1 MTLSVWRYA
10 HLTLAVFSSLFLVL
24 ASVTGVVLAADA
36 IGEKMPPYRVDNF
49 ENLYIADVIP
59 VLSKN
64 YLEVSEISVDHNQF
78 TTLKGLDEEGNDV
91 NAYINPVTG
100 KVIGKTEK
108 KSAFIQW
115 VTSLHRSLFL
125 HETGRFFIGVNAF
138 LLFLIAISGTALVL
152 QRQKGLRR
160 FFSKIIKDNFA
171 QYYHVILGR
180 LMLIPILIM
189 ALSGTYLSMQRFKLF
204 PETKI
209 NQKETPVDTKTA
221 KQQNNADF
229 EIFKKTKLSEVQKI
243 EFPFDTEDPEEVFI
257 LKLADRELHV
267 NQFTGQIVSE
277 VRYPVTVLLENL
289 SLDLHTGRTNA
300 IWAVVLAIASLNILF
315 FIYSGFAMTLRRRET
330 KIKNKHTAKDSRFI
344 LLAGSEN
351 GSTLRFANAIHT
363 QLISKGF
370 SSYLGGLNDYTQFP
384 KAEHLI
390 VFTSTHGL
398 GDAPSNGDK
407 FLSLVDQ
414 YPQEQKVEISIVG
427 FGSKSYPDFCGFAKK
442 TDELLDQKSWSSR
455 FLELHTVDDKSPLQF
470 VEWVKKWSKK
480 ADIALALTP
489 ATYAQKPR
497 GVEKMIVLE
506 KTAVSET
513 DHTFRITLR
522 AGSRTKF
529 TSGDLLAV
537 YPAGDGRDRLYSIGK
552 SKGNIS
558 LVVKLHPHGLGS
570 GYLYRLE
577 PGSVIKA
584 RVMKNEGFHFPK
596 KTSAVALISN
606 GTGIA
611 PFLGMIE
618 QNKTKTACH
627 LYCGFRNQTESVSTY
642 KEFADHQISRQHLKD
657 FHIAF
662 SKEQNQCYVMD
673 LIHKDAEFFAVL
685 LQQGGTVM
693 ICGSL
698 AMQQDVEKMLDTI
711 CIKKNGN
718 DLAYYKTKKQVL
730 ADCY

>member
-24 ASVTGVVLAADA
+24 ASGTGVVLAADA
-36 IGEKMPPYRVDNF
+36 MGEKIPPYRVDNF
-49 ENLYIADVIP
+49 ENISVAAVMP
-59 VLSKN
+59 ALSKN

-125 HETGRFFIGVNAF
+125 HETGRLFIGINAF

-171 QYYHVILGR
+171 QYYHIILGR

-204 PETKI
+204 PESKI
-209 NQKETPVDTKTA
+209 NQKETSFDIKTTK
-221 KQQNNADF
+221 KQNTADF
-229 EIFKKTKLSEVQKI
+229 EIFKKTKLSDVQKI
-243 EFPFDTEDPEEVFI
+243 EFPFDTEDPEEFFI
-257 LKLADRELHV
+257 LKLTDRELKV

-289 SLDLHTGRTNA
+289 SLDLHTGRANA
-300 IWAVVLAIASLNILF
+300 IWAFVLGIAALNILF
-315 FIYSGFAMTLRRRET
+315 FIYSGFSMTLRRRET
-330 KIKNKHTAKDSRFI
+330 RIKNKHKAKDSRFI
-344 LLAGSEN
+344 ILAGSEN
-351 GSTLRFANAIHT
+351 GSTFRFANAIHT
-363 QLISKGF
+363 QLLHKGF
-370 SSYLGGLNDYTQFP
+370 SSYLGGLNDYSQFP

-390 VFTSTHGL
+390 IFTSTHGL
-398 GDAPSNGDK
+398 GDAPSNGGK
-407 FLSLVDQ
+407 FLALADQ
-414 YPQEQKVEISIVG
+414 YPQEQKVAVSVVG

-442 TDELLDQKSWSSR
+442 TEAVLTQKSWSNR
-455 FLELHTVDDKSPLQF
+455 FLELHTVDDKSPKQF

-480 ADIALALTP
+480 TDIALAVTP

-506 KTAVSET
+506 KTVISET

-522 AGSRTKF
+522 AGMRTKF

-570 GYLYRLE
+570 GYLYDLK

-584 RVMKNEGFHFPK
+584 RVMHNEGFHFPK
-596 KTSAVALISN
+596 KSEGVALISN

-618 QNKTKTACH
+618 QNKAKTACH
-627 LYCGFRNQTESVSTY
+627 LYCGFRNETESVSKY
-642 KEFADHQISRQHLKD
+642 KEFADDHISKQYLKD

-662 SKEQNQCYVMD
+662 SREQNKYYVMD
-673 LIHKDAEFFAVL
+673 LIQRDAEFFAAL
-685 LQQGGTVM
+685 LQKGGTVM

-698 AMQQDVEKMLDTI
+698 VMQQDVEKVLDNI
-711 CIKKNGN
+711 CIEKTGN
-718 DLAYYKTKKQVL
+718 DLAFYKTKKQVL